1 MQIWPLVIRSRIL
14 YSKIF
19 TKSNI
24 FHEGKLVYPRA
35 SRHDIGQ
42 RRFCL
47 FSGHKNSSY
56 TATSSPIA
64 SPSFKGWMRG
74 KSRCIRNMQGNNC
87 NWFHRVWL
95 LNENRCC
102 AYTLDFN
109 FARLHLSQIFYE
121 TYLSILLVPRF
132 PSPSS
137 KFFHVKEI
145 SIDATTIRPLL
156 TFTSTSLLVIKFLI
170 KGRGSP
176 VCLISF
182 FHFSRYPDFW
192 KNYLILI
199 YLIEFSLTDV
209 THKGRAIFMRFIIVE
224 EKNWR
229 NWVIIPTCIFRL
241 WSGM

>member
-121 TYLSILLVPRF
+121 TYLSILLFFLPLEILPRKGNF
-132 PSPSS
+132 YRCHGYPSLVNVYL
-137 KFFHVKEI
+137 HVSACNQI
-145 SIDATTIRPLL
+145 FNQRPRVARVLD
-156 TFTSTSLLVIKFLI
+156 FIFSFLA
-170 KGRGSP
+170 
-176 VCLISF
+176 
-182 FHFSRYPDFW
+182 DFW
-192 KNYLILI
+192 KNYLISI

-224 EKNWR
+224 EKNWM
-229 NWVIIPTCIFRL
+229 IIPTCIFRL

>member
-121 TYLSILLVPRF
+121 TYLSILLVFLPLEILPRKGNF
-132 PSPSS
+132 YRCHGYPSLVNVYL
-137 KFFHVKEI
+137 HVSACNQI
-145 SIDATTIRPLL
+145 FNQRPRIARVLD
-156 TFTSTSLLVIKFLI
+156 FIFSFLA
-170 KGRGSP
+170 
-176 VCLISF
+176 
-182 FHFSRYPDFW
+182 DFW
-192 KNYLILI
+192 KNYLIPI
-199 YLIEFSLTDV
+199 YVIEFSLTDV

>member
-24 FHEGKLVYPRA
+24 FHEGKLVYPCA

-74 KSRCIRNMQGNNC
+74 KSRCIRNMQRNNC

-121 TYLSILLVPRF
+121 TYLSILLVFLPLEILPRKGNF
-132 PSPSS
+132 YRCHGYPSLVNVYL
-137 KFFHVKEI
+137 HVSACNQI
-145 SIDATTIRPLL
+145 FNQRPRVARVLD
-156 TFTSTSLLVIKFLI
+156 FIFSFLA
-170 KGRGSP
+170 
-176 VCLISF
+176 
-182 FHFSRYPDFW
+182 DFW
-192 KNYLILI
+192 KNYLISI

-224 EKNWR
+224 EKNWM
-229 NWVIIPTCIFRL
+229 IIPTCIFRL

>member
-102 AYTLDFN
+102 AYTWISTLRDFIFRKFSTKRIYPFFSFPVFLPLEILPRKGNFYRCHGYPSLVNVYLHVSACNQIFNQRPRIARVLDF
-109 FARLHLSQIFYE
+109 IF
-121 TYLSILLVPRF
+121 S
-132 PSPSS
+132 
-137 KFFHVKEI
+137 
-145 SIDATTIRPLL
+145 
-156 TFTSTSLLVIKFLI
+156 FLA
-170 KGRGSP
+170 
-176 VCLISF
+176 
-182 FHFSRYPDFW
+182 DFW
-192 KNYLILI
+192 KNYLIPI
-199 YLIEFSLTDV
+199 YVIEFSLTDV

-224 EKNWR
+224 EKNWM
-229 NWVIIPTCIFRL
+229 IIPTCIFRL

>member
-102 AYTLDFN
+102 AYTWISTLRDF
-109 FARLHLSQIFYE
+109 IFRKFSTKRIYPFF
-121 TYLSILLVPRF
+121 SFSF
-132 PSPSS
+132 PS

-145 SIDATTIRPLL
+145 SIDATAIRPLL

-182 FHFSRYPDFW
+182 FHFSRFLKKLFNTYISDRVLFDRC
-192 KNYLILI
+192 Y
-199 YLIEFSLTDV
+199 S
-209 THKGRAIFMRFIIVE
+209 
-224 EKNWR
+224 
-229 NWVIIPTCIFRL
+229 
-241 WSGM
+241 

>member
-1 MQIWPLVIRSRIL
+1 MQIWPLVICSRIL

-102 AYTLDFN
+102 AYTWISTLRDF
-109 FARLHLSQIFYE
+109 IFRKFSTKRIYPFF
-121 TYLSILLVPRF
+121 SFSF
-132 PSPSS
+132 PS

-145 SIDATTIRPLL
+145 SIDATAIRPLL

-170 KGRGSP
+170 KDRGSP

-182 FHFSRYPDFW
+182 FHFSRFL
-192 KNYLILI
+192 KKLFNI
-199 YLIEFSLTDV
+199 YISDRVLFDRCYS
-209 THKGRAIFMRFIIVE
+209 
-224 EKNWR
+224 
-229 NWVIIPTCIFRL
+229 
-241 WSGM
+241 

>member
-102 AYTLDFN
+102 AYTWISTLRDF
-109 FARLHLSQIFYE
+109 IFRKFSTKRIYPFF
-121 TYLSILLVPRF
+121 SF
-132 PSPSS
+132 PS

-145 SIDATTIRPLL
+145 SIDATAIRPLL

-182 FHFSRYPDFW
+182 FHFSRY
-192 KNYLILI
+192 
-199 YLIEFSLTDV
+199 
-209 THKGRAIFMRFIIVE
+209 RFLKKLLNTYISDRVLFD
-224 EKNWR
+224 R
-229 NWVIIPTCIFRL
+229 CY
-241 WSGM
+241 S